1 MLGIT
6 REIKTMRHK
15 TNRAIVFFC
24 LLLLLT
30 GCKQN
35 TSHSDLAF
43 PGMSP
48 DSVERCAQD
57 SLFTNTQYSR
67 HLLRQALSGT
77 SDSLSY
83 YRLLS
88 FYSKSY
94 FVTADFD
101 SILYYNQF
109 IKRFCDRVTPS
120 PEVHDL
126 LSTVY
131 NIEGNVLMQ
140 RTQPDSAIISY
151 EKAYKERLQGKEPG
165 YLPDLCINLADANVH
180 KGDYTYAAYYYRRA
194 LFLCDSLGLPD
205 RNKFPVYY
213 GLGQTYM
220 ELRDF
225 ELSNHYYELAGAF
238 FDRMSV
244 SEKWTY
250 LNNRGN
256 HFYYKKDYH
265 QAVCY
270 ISRALDVVESY
281 PQMVFEQNLC
291 KANLGELYVI
301 TNKLDSAQLYLDESY
316 RFFSEIGN
324 QSALYYIETQ
334 MIELALKKGNV
345 ALAGQIIK
353 RSANYGHIDA
363 NMINIRNHYLQHYY
377 ERVGDYKKAYEY
389 QKYDL
394 QLNDSI
400 RNERVRTRVAELDMR
415 YRQDTIVMRR
425 ELVIEKQRGE
435 MKELK
440 LTAYIWA
447 LVCIVSVVVAGCI
460 YWYMKKKRMFLQ
472 ERHINQ
478 IGRLRMENIRNR
490 ISPHFTF
497 NVLNREISQFKG
509 DGALCDDLTELVR
522 LLRKSLELT
531 EKLSVSLYDELEFV
545 KTYIRLEQGRLGDDF
560 SMDIKIEGGLDIQ
573 QVIIPSMIVQIP
585 VENALKHG
593 LSGIEGLKS
602 LRISVCRRGNGIL
615 VDICDNGRGYSP
627 QTMSSARG
635 TGTGLKVLYQTIQLL
650 NDKNREKICFEI
662 KNLANNGQTGT
673 QVLVYIPFGYSY
685 NL

>member
-35 TSHSDLAF
+35 TSRSDLVF
-43 PGMSP
+43 SGMSP
-48 DSVERCAQD
+48 DSVERCAKD

-67 HLLRQALSGT
+67 HLLRQALSDT

-101 SILYYNQF
+101 SIWYYNQF
-109 IKRFCDRVTPS
+109 IKRFCDKVTPS

-131 NIEGNVLMQ
+131 NMEGNVLMQ

-151 EKAYKERLQGKEPG
+151 EKAYRERLQGKEPD

-238 FDRMSV
+238 FDQMSV

-256 HFYYKKDYH
+256 HFYYKKDYP
-265 QAVCY
+265 QAVRY
-270 ISRALDVVESY
+270 INRALDVVEPY

-301 TNKLDSAQLYLDESY
+301 TDKLDSAQLYLDESY

-497 NVLNREISQFKG
+497 NVLNREISQFQ
-509 DGALCDDLTELVR
+509 DGGVLGDDLTELVR
-522 LLRKSLELT
+522 LLRKSLEFT
-531 EKLSVSLYDELEFV
+531 EKLSVSLYDELDFV

-560 SMDIKIEGGLDIQ
+560 SMDIKIEEDVDIQ
-573 QVIIPSMIVQIP
+573 QVIIPSMVVQIP

-593 LSGIEGLKS
+593 LAGIEGLKS

-615 VDICDNGRGYSP
+615 IDICDNGRGYFP
-627 QTMSSARG
+627 QTLSSTRG

-650 NDKNREKICFEI
+650 NDKNREKIRFEI
-662 KNLANNGQTGT
+662 KNLVNNGQTGT
-673 QVLVYIPFGYSY
+673 QVLIYIPLDYSY

>member
-1 MLGIT
+1 MNG
-6 REIKTMRHK
+6 
-15 TNRAIVFFC
+15 
-24 LLLLLT
+24 
-30 GCKQN
+30 
-35 TSHSDLAF
+35 
-43 PGMSP
+43 
-48 DSVERCAQD
+48 
-57 SLFTNTQYSR
+57 
-67 HLLRQALSGT
+67 
-77 SDSLSY
+77 
-83 YRLLS
+83 
-88 FYSKSY
+88 
-94 FVTADFD
+94 FV
-101 SILYYNQF
+101 
-109 IKRFCDRVTPS
+109 
-120 PEVHDL
+120 
-126 LSTVY
+126 
-131 NIEGNVLMQ
+131 
-140 RTQPDSAIISY
+140 
-151 EKAYKERLQGKEPG
+151 
-165 YLPDLCINLADANVH
+165 
-180 KGDYTYAAYYYRRA
+180 
-194 LFLCDSLGLPD
+194 
-205 RNKFPVYY
+205 
-213 GLGQTYM
+213 
-220 ELRDF
+220 
-225 ELSNHYYELAGAF
+225 
-238 FDRMSV
+238 
-244 SEKWTY
+244 
-250 LNNRGN
+250 
-256 HFYYKKDYH
+256 
-265 QAVCY
+265 
-270 ISRALDVVESY
+270 
-281 PQMVFEQNLC
+281 
-291 KANLGELYVI
+291 
-301 TNKLDSAQLYLDESY
+301 
-316 RFFSEIGN
+316 
-324 QSALYYIETQ
+324 
-334 MIELALKKGNV
+334 LALQNWICVIG
-345 ALAGQIIK
+345 
-353 RSANYGHIDA
+353 R
-363 NMINIRNHYLQHYY
+363 
-377 ERVGDYKKAYEY
+377 
-389 QKYDL
+389 
-394 QLNDSI
+394 
-400 RNERVRTRVAELDMR
+400 
-415 YRQDTIVMRR
+415 RR

-440 LTAYIWA
+440 LTAYLWA

-522 LLRKSLELT
+522 LLRKSLEFT